1 MNKTILIFVL
11 LLFCVYSTTDAQ
23 VLFPYN
29 STTELYDSCNGN
41 RCIGSIT
48 EDESTDTYYEFT
60 ILEKKRKM
68 IYVDI
73 CAPDF
78 DNVDSCHM
86 YSCKISRRAWVRVAD
101 TKIYGKARECEGRT
115 FAFYKKPK
123 YEAKTIAFDLKDIG
137 DEFQVIDICGLWLK
151 VQFIYEG
158 KKIRLW
164 LSPESQCSSIFNECT

>member
-1 MNKTILIFVL
+1 MKKTIAISVL
-11 LLFCVYSTTDAQ
+11 LLFCGYLTIDAQ
-23 VLFPYN
+23 VVLFPN
-29 STTELYDSCNGN
+29 NKSTELFDLHKGK
-41 RCIGSIT
+41 RCIEIIT
-48 EDESTDTYYEFT
+48 EDDSTETYFEFT
-60 ILEKKRKM
+60 VLKKKREM

-78 DNVDSCHM
+78 AHVDNICK
-86 YSCKISRRAWVRVAD
+86 YSRQAWVRVAD
-101 TKIYGKARECEGRT
+101 TKIYGKARGCEGRT

-164 LSPESQCSSIFNECT
+164 LSPESQCSSIFNGCT